1 MDATDDTVGLTERL
15 VPPLDTGQR
24 AFRSALIVAILLHAA
39 FLIQIGRAVPRAVG
53 NPAGQPDAIA
63 VDLVSAADLK
73 SREAFALPPPGAS
86 PVAPSPPPQPQTP
99 PPEPVAEPAPPKPT
113 PPVVEPKPV
122 PPEPAS
128 PPETPKPPEP
138 KPPEP
143 KPPEPKAEA
152 PKPETPP
159 PEVAKPE
166 SKSTEAAKPTLQDFE
181 SELPDLATVPMPSDK
196 AEEAPPPKPAPDA
209 AQEAKPKQEPK
220 PKEEAK
226 PKDEKRPEPAKKK
239 TAALDVRPPS
249 EKELA
254 NAPPGRSAAA
264 TRPPGITRSGENDEF
279 GRAVVLA
286 LRGTMP
292 PPRGVFGSVVVRLIL
307 NENGDLQ
314 NVTVLQ
320 PSGRGTLDESVVFAT
335 KQTYFPLPPYKSTL
349 ADRTFT
355 IRYVYR

>member
-24 AFRSALIVAILLHAA
+24 AFRIALAVAFLIHAA

-53 NPAGQPDAIA
+53 NPAGQTDAIA

-99 PPEPVAEPAPPKPT
+99 PPEPAVEPAPPEPT
-113 PPVVEPKPV
+113 PPVAEPKPA
-122 PPEPAS
+122 PPEPAPPS
-128 PPETPKPPEP
+128 EVPKPDAPKPEAEVKPPETPKPD
-138 KPPEP
+138 
-143 KPPEPKAEA
+143 
-152 PKPETPP
+152 
-159 PEVAKPE
+159 
-166 SKSTEAAKPTLQDFE
+166 SKSAEPAKSTLQDFE
-181 SELPDLATVPMPSDK
+181 SALPDLATVPMPSEKDEA
-196 AEEAPPPKPAPDA
+196 AEPPKPEPDAPDA
-209 AQEAKPKQEPK
+209 TQEPTENTK
-220 PKEEAK
+220 PKE
-226 PKDEKRPEPAKKK
+226 EKRPEPAKKK
-239 TAALDVRPPS
+239 TAALDMRSPS
-249 EKELA
+249 PKELA
-254 NAPPGRSAAA
+254 NAPAGRSAAA

-292 PPRGVFGSVVVRLIL
+292 PPRGVLGSVVVRLIL
-307 NENGDLQ
+307 TENGDLA

-320 PSGRGTLDESVVFAT
+320 PSGRGSLDESVVFAT